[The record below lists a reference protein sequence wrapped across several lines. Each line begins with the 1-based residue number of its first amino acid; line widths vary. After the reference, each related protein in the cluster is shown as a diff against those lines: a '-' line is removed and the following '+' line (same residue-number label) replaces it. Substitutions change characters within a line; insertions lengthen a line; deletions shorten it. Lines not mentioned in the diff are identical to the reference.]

1 MSLSWPAG
9 LGTIPPSMPA
19 SGPCSHKTGGIQASN
34 ISSDTAG

>member
-1 MSLSWPAG
+1 
-9 LGTIPPSMPA
+9 MPA